1 MPSAAV
7 SSEVISE
14 AIPGPHLILASSSPR
29 RIDLIKNLGLKFEIL
44 PSDLDEIVDAGL
56 AGRGLQRL
64 EGPVLTVF
72 LRDLRFIL
80 HWIGGGMN
88 RDAMRVIRDQ
98 QQREECGGGKRRGSF
113 AHGVLRHWPSGRRS
127 RRGCGR

>member
-44 PSDLDEIVDAGL
+44 PSDLDEIVDA
-56 AGRGLQRL
+56 A
-64 EGPVLTVF
+64 LTPSQVVAD
-72 LRDLRFIL
+72 RMAHQVMSTIKRTS
-80 HWIGGGMN
+80 
-88 RDAMRVIRDQ
+88 RRVIIRN
-98 QQREECGGGKRRGSF
+98 
-113 AHGVLRHWPSGRRS
+113 PYI
-127 RRGCGR
+127 